1 MPSRLHLPSLYC
13 AALLLVSPAL
23 FAAEIV
29 KSPNDHRDYQFF
41 TLPNALKVLLVSDP
55 EADKAAAALN
65 VAVGSGA
72 EPADR
77 QGLAHFLEHMLFLGT
92 EQYPEPDEY
101 QAFIAAHGGN
111 HNAFTGFEDTN
122 YFFDVDADHLLP
134 ALDRFAQFFVAP
146 LFNPEYVE
154 REKNAVHSEYQMLR
168 QRDGWRARDAVHQL
182 ANPDHPMGRFVV
194 GSLETL
200 ADREGRPVRD
210 DLLDFYRNHYSAN
223 LMSLVVIGREPLDTL
238 REWVEERFA
247 AIPNHNAEQPVFE
260 GPLYDLARLPAR
272 VDIEPIQEARQLNL
286 SFPIPAA
293 HEFYRQ
299 NPVGYIGNLLGHEGK
314 GSLLSLLKARGWAD
328 GLSAGQGISHRD
340 NATFSVSVNLTE
352 AGLAHVDEIADLTF
366 DYLHL
371 IREAGI
377 QEWLFEEQSRLGEIN
392 FRFKEPDNSVG
403 FASYL
408 ARALQ
413 IYPPQDVLRAPYM
426 MDEYDP
432 RLLRRFLSLLTPE
445 RALLS
450 VRAPDLTVD
459 SRSPWFDAPYK
470 ITPVA
475 DDTLAEWQ
483 SQDAVAALQLP
494 EPNPFIPESLELKT
508 VADPSPI
515 PELVLEKPGLALW
528 YQQDSEFRTP
538 RTDFFFS
545 VRSPVA
551 VSSPHNT
558 VLTELYVDLVR
569 DELNEFA
576 YPAQLAGLD
585 YSIYR
590 HVRGFSVRIS
600 GYDDK
605 QAVLLERILDTLT
618 APDLDAQRFEV
629 LKDRQLRELRNVVR
643 GDPHRLARDEVSD
656 LLLTPYWDEA
666 ERVEALETLSVAD
679 LQAFIPQL
687 LGEVDL
693 VALAHGNLSAE
704 EARLLASKLDNS
716 LLANAEAVDVAR
728 TRVVK
733 LTGEEPHLRR
743 IPVEQNDSAIAYYFQ
758 GEDRSVSTRAYFGL
772 LGQVLHPAFFAD
784 LRTDKQ
790 LGYVVYASPMPLM
803 EVPGLA
809 FVVQSPVADPE
820 ALSAEVERFID
831 EHREIL
837 ATMDDEEFQRQKAA
851 LRSQLLEKD
860 QRLNERSE
868 RYWREIDRENY
879 NFDTHEQ
886 LAEVLMDI
894 DRESFLAFYDRVLR
908 TDSPR
913 QLIVQVQGSS
923 HPGEMARVDDSQT
936 IHNLQLFKQGRD
948 TFSG

>member
-1 MPSRLHLPSLYC
+1 MPSRLRLPSLCC

-23 FAAEIV
+23 SATEII
-29 KSPNDHRDYQFF
+29 KSPNDHRDYQFL
-41 TLPNALKVLLVSDP
+41 TLPNELKVLLVSDP
-55 EADKAAAALN
+55 QADKAAAALN

-72 EPADR
+72 EPGDR

-92 EQYPEPDEY
+92 EKYPESDEY
-101 QAFIAAHGGN
+101 QAFISAHGGN

-122 YFFDVDADHLLP
+122 YFFDVDAAFLEP

-154 REKNAVHSEYQMLR
+154 REKNAVQSEYQMLM
-168 QRDGWRARDAVHQL
+168 QRDGWRSRDAVHQL
-182 ANPDHPMGRFVV
+182 ANPEHPMGRFVV

-200 ADREGRPVRD
+200 ADRDDRTVRD
-210 DLLDFYRNHYSAN
+210 DLLEFYREHYSAN
-223 LMSLVVIGREPLDTL
+223 LMSLVVIGREPLEAL
-238 REWVEERFA
+238 REWVVERFS
-247 AIPNHNAEQPVFE
+247 AIPNQHAEQPVFQ
-260 GPLYDLARLPAR
+260 GPLYDLERLPAR
-272 VDIEPIQEARQLNL
+272 VNIQPIQEARQLSL
-286 SFPIPAA
+286 SFPIPATRQY
-293 HEFYRQ
+293 YRQ

-314 GSLLSLLKARGWAD
+314 GSLLSLLKERGWAD

-352 AGLAHVDEIADLTF
+352 TGLEHVDEIVDLSF
-366 DYLHL
+366 DYLQL
-371 IREAGI
+371 IRDYGV
-377 QEWLFEEQSRLGEIN
+377 QEWQFDEQRRLGEID
-392 FRFKEPDNSVG
+392 FRFKEPSNSVG
-403 FASYL
+403 FASFL
-408 ARALQ
+408 SRALQ
-413 IYPPQDVLRAPYM
+413 VYPPQDVLRAPYVM
-426 MDEYDP
+426 EEYAP
-432 RLLRRFLSLLTPE
+432 ELIREYLSQLTPE

-450 VRAPDLTVD
+450 VTAPTVEVD

-470 ITPVA
+470 IIPVA
-475 DDTLAEWQ
+475 DDSLADWREQ
-483 SQDAVAALQLP
+483 ETVAALSLP
-494 EPNPFIPESLELKT
+494 EPNPFIPQSLELKP
-508 VADPSPI
+508 VADSSPI
-515 PELVLEKPGLALW
+515 PQLVLEKPGLALW
-528 YQQDSEFRTP
+528 HQQDGEFRIP

-551 VSSPHNT
+551 VSSPRNT

-569 DELNEFA
+569 DQLNEFA

-590 HVRGFSVRIS
+590 HVRGFTVQIS

-605 QAVLLERILDTLT
+605 QAVLLERILHT
-618 APDLDAQRFEV
+618 LDAPELDEARFQV

-656 LLLTPYWDEA
+656 LLLTPYWDED
-666 ERVEALETLSVAD
+666 ERIQALESVSLTD
-679 LQAFIPQL
+679 LRAFIPEL
-687 LGEVDL
+687 MGEVEL
-693 VALAHGNLSAE
+693 VALAHGNLTAD
-704 EARLLASKLDNS
+704 EAQALAGKLDDTLLAD
-716 LLANAEAVDVAR
+716 AEPVDVAR

-743 IPVEQNDSAIAYYFQ
+743 IPVEQSDSAIAYYFQ
-758 GEDRSVSTRAYFGL
+758 GEDRSLDSRAYFGL

-809 FVVQSPVADPE
+809 FVVQSPVADPDT
-820 ALSAEVERFID
+820 LSDQVERFID

-837 ATMDDEEFQRQKAA
+837 ADMSEEEFQRQKAA

-860 QRLNERSE
+860 QRLNERSN

-879 NFDTHEQ
+879 AFNTHEQ
-886 LAEVLMDI
+886 IAEELMGI
-894 DRESFLAFYDRVLR
+894 DREAFLSFYDRVLR

-923 HPGEMARVDDSQT
+923 HAGDMARLEDGET
-936 IHNLQLFKQGRD
+936 IDNLQLFKQGRD
-948 TFSG
+948 TFPG